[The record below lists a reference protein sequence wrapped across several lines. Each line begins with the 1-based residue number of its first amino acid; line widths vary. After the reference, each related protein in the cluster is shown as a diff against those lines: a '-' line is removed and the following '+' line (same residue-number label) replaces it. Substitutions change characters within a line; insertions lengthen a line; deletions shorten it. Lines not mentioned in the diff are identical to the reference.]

1 MGYIELNVLDNA
13 PKRVV
18 IGIDL
23 GTTNSLAAI
32 WRDGRPE
39 VLRVE
44 GEPALVPSV
53 INVRP
58 DGSLVVGRA
67 ARALAVEDPEHTVFS
82 VKRFMGRGLGD
93 LDVDLANTPY
103 QVTETESKLVQIHLR
118 GRVFTPQE
126 LSAFILRAVVQQAER
141 ALDGATVASAV
152 VTVPAYFDDAQR
164 QATRDAARLAGIE
177 VLRIVNE
184 PTAASLAYGLDQRKE
199 GTVVV
204 YDLGGGTFDVSILSI
219 EDGVFQ
225 VRATNGDTHLGGDDV
240 DRLLM
245 GLAREAL
252 AGEVDD
258 RVFQDATF
266 QQAARLA
273 AEKCKIALSKDPLA
287 DLVISLPEL
296 GVNLRRRV
304 QRDEFEALID
314 PLIERTFVCC
324 RRALDDASLAPADI
338 DEVVLVGGSTRIPYV
353 RRRVETMF
361 GRKPHTELNPD
372 EVVALG
378 AAAQAEVLMGG
389 RRDILLMDVTPL
401 SLGIETV
408 GGAVAKLIQRNSTVP
423 CSVKEGFTT
432 YVDNQTGIDFHVVQ
446 GERELARDCRTLG
459 RFQLKG
465 IPPMPAGMPRV
476 GVKFHIDAD
485 GMLTVTAKEEST
497 GTTSSI
503 EVKPMHGLTEADVDK
518 MLEESYSR
526 AKEDFEERRRVDLVA
541 EIGTMLRHT
550 LANLGVAK
558 TRLDRETFEDLT
570 DAIAAAES
578 AQSSLDLPTVQSARD
593 TLDRA
598 TIPLAAVLM
607 DDVVKQA
614 VSGKKLSEV

>member
-13 PKRVV
+13 PKLVV

-58 DGSLVVGRA
+58 DGSLVVGRS
-67 ARALAVEDPEHTVFS
+67 ARALAIEDPEHTVFS

-93 LDVDLANTPY
+93 LDIDLANTPY

-152 VTVPAYFDDAQR
+152 ITVPAYFDDAQR

-225 VRATNGDTHLGGDDV
+225 VRATNGDTHLGGDDI

-245 GLAREAL
+245 GLARQAL
-252 AGEVDD
+252 AGKVDD
-258 RVFQDATF
+258 TVFQDATF

-273 AEKCKIALSKDPLA
+273 AEKCKIALSNDPVA

-296 GVNLRRRV
+296 RVNLRRPVARE
-304 QRDEFEALID
+304 EFEALID

-324 RRALDDASLAPADI
+324 RRALDDAGLAVGEI

-353 RRRVETMF
+353 RRRVEAMF
-361 GRKPHTELNPD
+361 GQKPHTQLNPD

-389 RRDILLMDVTPL
+389 RRDILLLDVTPL

-446 GERELARDCRTLG
+446 GERELARDSRTLG

-503 EVKPMHGLTEADVDK
+503 EVKPMHGLTDGDVDR

-541 EIGTMLRHT
+541 ELGTMLRHT
-550 LANLGVAK
+550 HANIGVAK
-558 TRLDRETFEDLT
+558 SRLDRESFEDLT
-570 DAIAAAES
+570 DAIAAAEA
-578 AQSSLDLPTVQSARD
+578 AQGSLDLPTVQAARD
-593 TLDRA
+593 ALDRA

>member
-1 MGYIELNVLDNA
+1 
-13 PKRVV
+13 
-18 IGIDL
+18 
-23 GTTNSLAAI
+23 
-32 WRDGRPE
+32 
-39 VLRVE
+39 
-44 GEPALVPSV
+44 
-53 INVRP
+53 
-58 DGSLVVGRA
+58 
-67 ARALAVEDPEHTVFS
+67 
-82 VKRFMGRGLGD
+82 
-93 LDVDLANTPY
+93 
-103 QVTETESKLVQIHLR
+103 
-118 GRVFTPQE
+118 
-126 LSAFILRAVVQQAER
+126 
-141 ALDGATVASAV
+141 
-152 VTVPAYFDDAQR
+152 
-164 QATRDAARLAGIE
+164 
-177 VLRIVNE
+177 
-184 PTAASLAYGLDQRKE
+184 
-199 GTVVV
+199 
-204 YDLGGGTFDVSILSI
+204 
-219 EDGVFQ
+219 
-225 VRATNGDTHLGGDDV
+225 
-240 DRLLM
+240 
-245 GLAREAL
+245 
-252 AGEVDD
+252 
-258 RVFQDATF
+258 
-266 QQAARLA
+266 
-273 AEKCKIALSKDPLA
+273 
-287 DLVISLPEL
+287 
-296 GVNLRRRV
+296 
-304 QRDEFEALID
+304 
-314 PLIERTFVCC
+314 VCC
-324 RRALDDASLAPADI
+324 RRALDDANLAPADI
-338 DEVVLVGGSTRIPYV
+338 DEVVLVGGSTRIPHV

-361 GRKPHTELNPD
+361 GRRPHTELNPD

-550 LANLGVAK
+550 LANIGVAK

-570 DAIAAAES
+570 DAITAAES
-578 AQSSLDLPTVQSARD
+578 AQSSLDLPTVQFARD
-593 TLDRA
+593 ALDRA

-614 VSGKKLSEV
+614 VSGKKLSDV

>member
-1 MGYIELNVLDNA
+1 
-13 PKRVV
+13 
-18 IGIDL
+18 
-23 GTTNSLAAI
+23 
-32 WRDGRPE
+32 
-39 VLRVE
+39 
-44 GEPALVPSV
+44 
-53 INVRP
+53 
-58 DGSLVVGRA
+58 
-67 ARALAVEDPEHTVFS
+67 
-82 VKRFMGRGLGD
+82 
-93 LDVDLANTPY
+93 
-103 QVTETESKLVQIHLR
+103 
-118 GRVFTPQE
+118 
-126 LSAFILRAVVQQAER
+126 
-141 ALDGATVASAV
+141 
-152 VTVPAYFDDAQR
+152 
-164 QATRDAARLAGIE
+164 
-177 VLRIVNE
+177 
-184 PTAASLAYGLDQRKE
+184 
-199 GTVVV
+199 
-204 YDLGGGTFDVSILSI
+204 
-219 EDGVFQ
+219 
-225 VRATNGDTHLGGDDV
+225 
-240 DRLLM
+240 
-245 GLAREAL
+245 
-252 AGEVDD
+252 
-258 RVFQDATF
+258 
-266 QQAARLA
+266 
-273 AEKCKIALSKDPLA
+273 
-287 DLVISLPEL
+287 
-296 GVNLRRRV
+296 
-304 QRDEFEALID
+304 
-314 PLIERTFVCC
+314 
-324 RRALDDASLAPADI
+324 
-338 DEVVLVGGSTRIPYV
+338 
-353 RRRVETMF
+353 
-361 GRKPHTELNPD
+361 
-372 EVVALG
+372 
-378 AAAQAEVLMGG
+378 
-389 RRDILLMDVTPL
+389 MDVTPL

-550 LANLGVAK
+550 FANLGVAK